1 MANTYEF
8 KKNGESLV
16 IENITATEGL
26 GFPAIDIA
34 SKPKGWRRDGQTI
47 QWTTYTERI
56 FSLSFDITDDAIAE
70 RREIYSFFADK
81 GFCDFV
87 ATIDGKAYTLKNV
100 VIAGDSDHSMME
112 GVMLPAVLQFMA
124 GEPLFQTVT
133 ETDWEDAGTET
144 ITNDG
149 DMAADLIIE
158 VRGIFSDLQV
168 ENETTNE
175 SVDMTYS
182 VDGDTVKIDSFNWT
196 ITIDTDNGW
205 PYCTED
211 SKPPKLAKGEN
222 TVTISTG
229 EYRYKKIEYYAS
241 L

>member
-34 SKPKGWRRDGQTI
+34 SKPKGWRRDGQNI
-47 QWTTYTERI
+47 QWLTYTERI

-70 RREIYSFFADK
+70 RRAIYAFFADK

-87 ATIDGKAYTLKNV
+87 ATIDGKVYTLKNV

-124 GEPLFQTVT
+124 GEPLFQLET
-133 ETDWEDAGTET
+133 EEDWDDTGIAT

-149 DMAADLIIE
+149 DMPADLIIE
-158 VRGIFSDLQV
+158 VRGTFSDLQV

-175 SVDMTYS
+175 AVNMTHAM
-182 VDGDTVKIDSFNWT
+182 DGDTVKIDSFNWE
-196 ITIDTDNGW
+196 IMIDTENAW

-222 TVTISTG
+222 TVTISAG

>member
-8 KKNGESLV
+8 KKDGESLL

-34 SKPKGWRRDGQTI
+34 SKPKGWRRDGQNI
-47 QWTTYTERI
+47 QWLTYTERI

-70 RREIYSFFADK
+70 RRAIYSFFADK

-87 ATIDGKAYTLKNV
+87 ATIDGKAYTLKDV

-124 GEPLFQTVT
+124 GTPLFQVVT
-133 ETDWEDAGTET
+133 EVDWGDAGTAT
-144 ITNDG
+144 IINDG
-149 DMAADLIIE
+149 DMPADLIIE
-158 VRGIFSDLQV
+158 VQGTFNSLFI
-168 ENETTNE
+168 ENDTTGE
-175 SVDMTYS
+175 EVDMTYS
-182 VDGDTVKIDSFNWT
+182 VDGEIVKIDSLDWK
-196 ITIDTDNGW
+196 ITVGQENAW

-211 SKPPKLAKGEN
+211 SKPPRLAKGEN
-222 TVTISTG
+222 TVTISAG